1 MTQRRRR
8 ISYLNAIAVF
18 VLSACAAQT
27 PVNSRLDTSGL
38 TIVTLDDAVV
48 LARPVRQITAAARD
62 YAYIGPVEINRMGNR
77 DHYLWVGLASTVD
90 RAFADVAPAGASSLA
105 LLVDGQPM
113 KLPLSEW
120 SMTLDEP
127 PYRST
132 VPIYATFSAHASL
145 DQIQR
150 IASAN
155 SVAVHIVTDSGQTT
169 HYQRWHGAWQEWS
182 VLSNAE

>member
-1 MTQRRRR
+1 MTQRR
-8 ISYLNAIAVF
+8 SQLVYVHALVAL
-18 VLSACAAQT
+18 VLSACATHA
-27 PVNSRLDTSGL
+27 PVISRLDTSGL
-38 TIVTLDDAVV
+38 TVVTLGDAVV

-90 RAFADVAPAGASSLA
+90 RALADVAPEGASTLA

-113 KLPLSEW
+113 RLPLSEW
-120 SMTLDEP
+120 RMKLDES

-132 VPIYATFSAHASL
+132 VPIYATLSAHASL

-150 IASAN
+150 IASAD
-155 SVAVHIVTDSGQTT
+155 SVAVHIVTNTGQTT
-169 HYQRWHGAWQEWS
+169 HYQRWHGAWESWS
-182 VLSNAE
+182 ALASAE